1 MVIVIQ
7 STLSKAKEKKVSTD
21 GVDVPKHRPE
31 CNVQFSK
38 TLGEEKRKEE
48 DPEFGRKER

>member
-7 STLSKAKEKKVSTD
+7 STLNKAKKKVSTD